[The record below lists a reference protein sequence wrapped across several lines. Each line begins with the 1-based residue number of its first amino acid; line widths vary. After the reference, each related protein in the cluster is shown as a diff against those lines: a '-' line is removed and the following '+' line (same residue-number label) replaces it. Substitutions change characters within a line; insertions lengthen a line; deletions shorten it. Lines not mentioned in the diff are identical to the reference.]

1 MWKLRIPKTEGAMA
15 ASGPGP
21 GQKPGTT
28 RGTRRAGR
36 ESAAA
41 SPDDGAAEDPAD
53 DVVELPSE
61 SLVDAATKAI
71 RDRILD
77 LSLPPGKSM
86 NSRWLVSH
94 LGLSRTPIREALN
107 RLAAEGL
114 IHFETN
120 QGVYVHPL
128 DIPEIE
134 QLMEAFRVC
143 ERLSAH
149 YADLAEPGLLDDVRR
164 MQASQRDALAA
175 HRYLDAS
182 AWNCAYR
189 VRIAETC
196 RNHHIVEFYRRT
208 ANHTRRLSVMIYRM
222 EARDPAF
229 YESQIAMLHG
239 LHDRMNAALE
249 ARDRDRLT
257 TALMEQVDVF
267 EGRIASVLRARRD
280 RDFLAG

>member
-1 MWKLRIPKTEGAMA
+1 MA
-15 ASGPGP
+15 ASGP
-21 GQKPGTT
+21 
-28 RGTRRAGR
+28 R
-36 ESAAA
+36 
-41 SPDDGAAEDPAD
+41 PDNGHGATVGVGLVAD
-53 DVVELPSE
+53 MPPE
-61 SLVDAATKAI
+61 SLVDAATTAI

-86 NSRWLVSH
+86 NSKWLVTH

-149 YADLAEPGLLDDVRR
+149 YADFAAPGLLADVDR
-164 MQASQRDALAA
+164 MQTSQREALAA

-182 AWNCAYR
+182 CWNCAYR
-189 VRIAETC
+189 IRIAETC
-196 RNHHIVEFYRRT
+196 RNHHLVEFYRRT

-229 YESQIAMLHG
+229 YEAQIAMLHG
-239 LHDRMNAALE
+239 LHDGMNAAL
-249 ARDRDRLT
+249 AAGDRERLT
-257 TALMEQVDVF
+257 VELMRQVDVF
-267 EGRIASVLRARRD
+267 EGRISSVLRARRD
-280 RDFLAG
+280 RDFLTG